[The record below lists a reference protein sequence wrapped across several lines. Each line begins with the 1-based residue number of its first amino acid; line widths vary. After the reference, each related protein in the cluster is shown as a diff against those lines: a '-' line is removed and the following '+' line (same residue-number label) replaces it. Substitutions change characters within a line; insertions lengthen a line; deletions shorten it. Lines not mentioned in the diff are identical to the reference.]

1 MSVKSYVATLENSE
15 MFISYMDFL
24 MPEARGIVLNHGD
37 VISGMIR
44 ICDTAVGS
52 FIQMRHEGG
61 RHILKYFTVWR
72 RNTDPRFDGFQ
83 TFPGEFRR
91 FFVRRSESWIWRIRV
106 DLSYP
111 FAFPASLRPA
121 HIARI

>member
-44 ICDTAVGS
+44 ICDTAVRELYTNAA
-52 FIQMRHEGG
+52 Q
-61 RHILKYFTVWR
+61 KAVDTYFRCV
-72 RNTDPRFDGFQ
+72 
-83 TFPGEFRR
+83 
-91 FFVRRSESWIWRIRV
+91 
-106 DLSYP
+106 
-111 FAFPASLRPA
+111 
-121 HIARI
+121 